1 MRAVSHISTQ
11 GNDGGAPTPR
21 FGGRVAEGFD
31 ENGAGQDRA
40 YHFALHADATA
51 MDNAEGFVT
60 QTVSFPE
67 VFFNNFLDVARRHAV
82 EIEDVGDGQAT
93 GSSIIAGQKA
103 KGPVSRSRPGPK
115 PKSRLRAPESC
126 DLRPALAQ
134 HRFHLIL

>member
-82 EIEDVGDGQAT
+82 EIEDVGDGQAD
-93 GSSIIAGQKA
+93 GFLHHS
-103 KGPVSRSRPGPK
+103 GPK
-115 PKSRLRAPESC
+115 NEGPGKPKPTG
-126 DLRPALAQ
+126 PKT
-134 HRFHLIL
+134 